1 MNASVMNINFN
12 KNKDCLIP
20 AIIQDKT
27 TKNVL
32 MLGYMNK
39 EAYQKTLT
47 TKRVCFYSRSKK
59 RLWTK
64 GEDSGN
70 FLILDTIKVDCDNDA
85 LLLTVNPTG
94 PVCHKGTDTCWG
106 EQNKAKDD
114 FNFINIIEKIIYNR
128 KENYA
133 ANSYVSGLFQK
144 GINKIAQKLG
154 EEAVE
159 VVIEAKDDDIEL
171 FKNEVADLFFH
182 LMILLK
188 AKEIRFQDV
197 INVLKQRHTQS

>member
-12 KNKDCLIP
+12 KNKECLIP

-114 FNFINIIEKIIYNR
+114 FNFINTIEKIIYNR
-128 KENYA
+128 KESYA
-133 ANSYVSGLFQK
+133 VNSYVSGLFQK

-182 LMILLK
+182 LMILLE
-188 AKEIRFQDV
+188 AKEVRFQDV